1 MVLGSVFETL
11 CLISETAMSMRSFAL
26 FRYSSL
32 MEIAQKINPFWLHYV
47 ETVNVDLYVERAY
60 V

>member
-1 MVLGSVFETL
+1 MFLREAVIVGSVLETL
-11 CLISETAMSMRSFAL
+11 CLISETGMSMRSFAL

-47 ETVNVDLYVERAY
+47 ETVSVD
-60 V
+60 